1 LEDLTP
7 FLAPLHRAFVHCQR
21 RVALPL
27 TGSGCI
33 EGVTAMKKATFALL
47 AVMAL
52 AIGVT
57 ALGSVGAQAK
67 YTYLHQA
74 SDGNDTN
81 GAQ

>member
-1 LEDLTP
+1 
-7 FLAPLHRAFVHCQR
+7 
-21 RVALPL
+21 
-27 TGSGCI
+27 
-33 EGVTAMKKATFALL
+33 MKKATFALL
-47 AVMAL
+47 AVMAI

-74 SDGNDTN
+74 ADGNDCN

>member
-1 LEDLTP
+1 M
-7 FLAPLHRAFVHCQR
+7 R
-21 RVALPL
+21 
-27 TGSGCI
+27 
-33 EGVTAMKKATFALL
+33 KATFVLL

-57 ALGSVGAQAK
+57 ALGSVGAHAK

-74 SDGNDTN
+74 SDGNDDT